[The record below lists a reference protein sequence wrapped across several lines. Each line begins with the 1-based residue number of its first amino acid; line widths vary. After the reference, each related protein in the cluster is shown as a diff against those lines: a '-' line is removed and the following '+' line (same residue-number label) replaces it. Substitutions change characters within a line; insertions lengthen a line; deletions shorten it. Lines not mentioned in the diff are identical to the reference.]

1 MHSVKGIVNQLLDRV
16 EHSHGK
22 LFVKHTLSYIT
33 ASRDGLSD
41 LEIED
46 VLSLD
51 DDVLNSVFIHWL
63 PPVRRIPPLL
73 WPRLHNE
80 LRSYIIQRES
90 HGIIVYYWYHRQFKQ
105 VIRERYLANELRHKF
120 YIHGI
125 LAHYFMGTFGG
136 GKKKPFKYTED
147 QKSQLDLPKL
157 EEEADRK
164 VPLQP
169 LRIGTNLGHV
179 YKYNMYPHL

>member
-1 MHSVKGIVNQLLDRV
+1 V
-16 EHSHGK
+16 EHLHGK

-51 DDVLNSVFIHWL
+51 DDVLNSVFFHWL
-63 PPVRRIPPLL
+63 PPIRRIPPLL

-90 HGIIVYYWYHRQFKQ
+90 HGVIVYYW
-105 VIRERYLANELRHKF
+105 
-120 YIHGI
+120 
-125 LAHYFMGTFGG
+125 
-136 GKKKPFKYTED
+136 
-147 QKSQLDLPKL
+147 
-157 EEEADRK
+157 
-164 VPLQP
+164 
-169 LRIGTNLGHV
+169 
-179 YKYNMYPHL
+179 